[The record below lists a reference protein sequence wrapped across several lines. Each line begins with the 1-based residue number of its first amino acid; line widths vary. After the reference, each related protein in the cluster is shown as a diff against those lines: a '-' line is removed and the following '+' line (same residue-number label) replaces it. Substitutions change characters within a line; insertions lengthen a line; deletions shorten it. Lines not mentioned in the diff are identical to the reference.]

1 MRYIFVACLS
11 LLLLAPAQAQG
22 EKVKSQVGGR
32 GATTKIK
39 DAIAAPKSDRLL
51 VDRVMFLANL
61 ETAPTLDAFFDAL
74 PTWAPREGDA
84 TLSPAV
90 RRFAPPQNT
99 PKPVGGSENAQEK
112 EGNRTYNVTRERYS
126 LATTPEAIVSFDP
139 AAEFFWPGSL
149 LQEKGLRG
157 GLGSLNPIPNLES
170 KRAPLRVFLVN
181 PNVSNGSREV
191 ADPNGSSVGNAVG
204 ELRELLNGREMV
216 STGDNRGVEFDQYP
230 SELLSGLVVYKTPD
244 GTLIGQGLSGTID
257 LQTVRPLNFSQR
269 TVSANVRREKSGVG
283 TPFTGSG
290 DRFNI
295 SYIDQF
301 ADRTIGVALGFA
313 RLKSSVQTARD
324 EKYATDDDFSYNGS
338 TIKVNHGFKLF
349 NDSTSQT
356 RDGAMAVFE
365 FKPNKDFS
373 SIVDLYYSKF
383 DKDVISR
390 GLEIQ
395 VADSWK
401 NGNASVGYQAPAL
414 APGAVVTGGK
424 LISGT

>member
-1 MRYIFVACLS
+1 MTGIRRGIEAAIS
-11 LLLLAPAQAQG
+11 
-22 EKVKSQVGGR
+22 VKR
-32 GATTKIK
+32 
-39 DAIAAPKSDRLL
+39 
-51 VDRVMFLANL
+51 
-61 ETAPTLDAFFDAL
+61 
-74 PTWAPREGDA
+74 
-84 TLSPAV
+84 
-90 RRFAPPQNT
+90 
-99 PKPVGGSENAQEK
+99 NADSI
-112 EGNRTYNVTRERYS
+112 V
-126 LATTPEAIVSFDP
+126 EAIS
-139 AAEFFWPGSL
+139 AEDIGKLPDASIAESIARLPGLTAQRVAGRAS
-149 LQEKGLRG
+149 GINIRG
-157 GLGSLNPIPNLES
+157 MSPDFS
-170 KRAPLRVFLVN
+170 TA
-181 PNVSNGSREV
+181 
-191 ADPNGSSVGNAVG
+191 
-204 ELRELLNGREMV
+204 LLNGREQV

-383 DKDVISR
+383 VSIR
-390 GLEIQ
+390 
-395 VADSWK
+395 
-401 NGNASVGYQAPAL
+401 
-414 APGAVVTGGK
+414 
-424 LISGT
+424 